1 MKLFAVQATF
11 IPIGMNEL
19 TKRVLFNI
27 QISVL
32 CVKTKFFVVVVS
44 CYRVRNGT
52 FFYVMCHRNVKHSK
66 YIGLAISH
74 LFFHLHLAPTPDKLK
89 IINLIMN
96 LIHVS
101 RFFFKF

>member
-44 CYRVRNGT
+44 CYQVRNGT
-52 FFYVMCHRNVKHSK
+52 FFM
-66 YIGLAISH
+66 
-74 LFFHLHLAPTPDKLK
+74 
-89 IINLIMN
+89 
-96 LIHVS
+96 
-101 RFFFKF
+101 